1 MDYSIFLLDSYEE
14 NKKRFPDD
22 NNRAMG
28 HAIANTFKSITGS
41 SITTVAGFA
50 ALCMMTFALG
60 KNLGIVMS
68 KGVIIGVLCCVTLL
82 PAMILIFDKPIEK
95 TRHKSLFKT
104 EKVDK
109 VSAFITKHYKIW
121 LAIFCVMLLPAIY
134 GNNHTGI
141 YYAIVESSGR
151 ISGYSNIANR
161 REAERGLRYER
172 HAHHHDG

>member
-1 MDYSIFLLDSYEE
+1 MVPFIFLLCIGISILYNMGSNVFLGEISYITEALVAVLQLGVTMDYSIFLLDSYEE

-82 PAMILIFDKPIEK
+82 PA
-95 TRHKSLFKT
+95 
-104 EKVDK
+104 
-109 VSAFITKHYKIW
+109 
-121 LAIFCVMLLPAIY
+121 
-134 GNNHTGI
+134 
-141 YYAIVESSGR
+141 
-151 ISGYSNIANR
+151 
-161 REAERGLRYER
+161 
-172 HAHHHDG
+172 HDPDL

>member
-1 MDYSIFLLDSYEE
+1 
-14 NKKRFPDD
+14 
-22 NNRAMG
+22 MG

-121 LAIFCVMLLPAIY
+121 LQFSVLCCCRLSMETIIPVFTTTSRSLFRRIWIPTSPNEKLSEDFDMSVMHIIMMDKTWMVQKKQDA
-134 GNNHTGI
+134 
-141 YYAIVESSGR
+141 R
-151 ISGYSNIANR
+151 
-161 REAERGLRYER
+161 
-172 HAHHHDG
+172 